1 MKDGPDTV
9 RLAALVG
16 NLGCALPAEMI
27 ETGRTS
33 RDANSRSVHL
43 RPIDQRAFDQLF
55 LPDPAVW

>member
-1 MKDGPDTV
+1 MKDGPGTM

-16 NLGCALPAEMI
+16 NLGRALPTEII

-43 RPIDQRAFDQLF
+43 SPVDQRAFDQF
-55 LPDPAVW
+55 FPA